1 MPLRIVTDSTSDIP
15 LEEAAAL
22 GVTVVPLTILF
33 GEESLRDQVDIGPEE
48 FFRRLVASSIVPKT
62 SQPSPAAFIET
73 YQRLLGEGATA
84 LLSIHISGKLSG
96 TVNSARTARDSLPNP
111 SAVTILDS
119 GTVTAEMAFGVRAAA
134 KVAAAGGSVEQAR
147 AAAERAL
154 RHSHLV
160 GVLDTLEYLQK
171 GGRIGRARAWI
182 GGLLNVKPLITVK
195 DGEVAPLERVRG
207 RGRAV
212 ERLIELTVARTN
224 AAEIALLH
232 SGSHDELERTQTR
245 LAAAMPGVPIRTGW
259 LGPVVG
265 VYAGPNVIGTVVLE
279 REGVTP

>member
-1 MPLRIVTDSTSDIP
+1 MPLRIVTDSTADIP
-15 LEEAAAL
+15 LDEASQL
-22 GVTVVPLTILF
+22 GITVVPLTILF
-33 GEESLRDQVDIGPEE
+33 GQESLRDQVDIGPEE
-48 FFRRLVASSIVPKT
+48 FFQRLVTASVLPKT
-62 SQPSPAAFIET
+62 SQPSPAAFAET
-73 YQRLLGEGATA
+73 YQRLLGEGATE

-96 TVNSARTARDSLPNP
+96 TVNSARTGRDSLPNP

-119 GTVTAEMAFGVRAAA
+119 GTATAEMAYGVRAAA

-154 RHSHLV
+154 RHSHLI
-160 GVLDTLEYLQK
+160 GLLDTLEYLQK

-182 GGLLNVKPLITVK
+182 GGLLNVKPMIVVR

-212 ERLIELTVARTN
+212 DRLIELTVARED
-224 AAEIALLH
+224 AAEVTILH
-232 SGSHDELERTQTR
+232 SGGPEELERTRRR
-245 LAAAMPGVPIRTGW
+245 LEAAMAGVAFRTGW

-265 VYAGPNVIGTVVLE
+265 VYAGPNVIGTVVLD